1 MFNKQTPLKL
11 SAIAISILLASC
23 GGGGS
28 DGYYNQNENTTGGG
42 SGSPKSFNIHLGERK
57 FTLNIATWK
66 MRRNN
71 GSPLENIG
79 IEPDLPVIT
88 TPDDVIQYQDP
99 DLKKAIEYVHSHLE
113 I

>member
-42 SGSPKSFNIHLGERK
+42 SGTDNGIETPVVAK
-57 FTLNIATWK
+57 LNITNVEVFD
-66 MRRNN
+66 NN
-71 GSPLENIG
+71 NQKLQ
-79 IEPDLPVIT
+79 L
-88 TPDDVIQYQDP
+88 
-99 DLKKAIEYVHSHLE
+99 
-113 I
+113 